1 MACHQILRPAIS
13 ISLSLLVLFGQ
24 CLPRYT
30 AALASRC
37 IPPPGFQ
44 TSFPLSGCLSH
55 NLLRH
60 SPYRFSGIRQFT
72 REHQYQHFHNLL
84 PECAFCSPM
93 CQLPPTSCWSFFF
106 TITSHG
112 VGSFFLH
119 TTILC
124 CLVTFPMRPVDV
136 SYGYR
141 YIFYSCLNNWCTSY
155 KSKFYYFTKLIDNL
169 TYLTLVRCLL
179 HVGDS
184 AFVANYVAI
193 LLYVIKKTLLNNIYR
208 KPIGPIS
215 ARQQTQ
221 YHYRPRKVILDCICL
236 TQTIIITT
244 HTWKNNE

>member
-1 MACHQILRPAIS
+1 MANVFLVIQRLLHIDAFHHQVSKLAFLFPDASPIS
-13 ISLSLLVLFGQ
+13 SFATRLTVSAVSGNSPGNTSTSTSITFCRNALFVRLI
-24 CLPRYT
+24 C
-30 AALASRC
+30 
-37 IPPPGFQ
+37 
-44 TSFPLSGCLSH
+44 
-55 NLLRH
+55 
-60 SPYRFSGIRQFT
+60 
-72 REHQYQHFHNLL
+72 
-84 PECAFCSPM
+84 
-93 CQLPPTSCWSFFF
+93 CWSFFF

-124 CLVTFPMRPVDV
+124 CLVTFPMRPLDV

-141 YIFYSCLNNWCTSY
+141 YIFDSCCLNNWCTSY

-208 KPIGPIS
+208 KPLFQRGNK
-215 ARQQTQ
+215 TQ

-244 HTWKNNE
+244 HTWNNNE